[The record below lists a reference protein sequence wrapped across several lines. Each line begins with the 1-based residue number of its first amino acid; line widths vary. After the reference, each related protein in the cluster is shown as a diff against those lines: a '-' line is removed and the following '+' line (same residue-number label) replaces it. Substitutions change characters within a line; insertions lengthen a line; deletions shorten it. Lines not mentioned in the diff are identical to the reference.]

1 MNQQCSCG
9 NWAVEKTSWIEY
21 NPGRRFLTCVNGRCN
36 FFRWNEPEFD
46 ACSKSVINGL
56 LRRLKNKD
64 DEHFAE
70 MIKAKDEYQHF
81 YKEELTE
88 TQNEAAIYKEKMSE
102 LKKESRQWKF
112 VCVCYCCCTF
122 SITGLHQLVGMKP
135 MCKSILSLIHI

>member
-135 MCKSILSLIHI
+135 MCKSICAM